1 MKKII
6 LSVCALSAMVLTSCS
21 NEVDMFE
28 TIGTPKATI
37 ELNISNDKE
46 MQVATRASDK
56 VADNSTWYAK
66 LGSNQQCT
74 VSALIDK
81 TYTPNTSYQLTVSN
95 YQNLDAALKSN
106 NGAGDMFFTKTQQI
120 TLERGTNT
128 ITVDCGTAQ
137 NSMLTVNWSGT
148 SGVQGLS
155 MTNVEASQPSRT
167 KYTYSNASSNQSAYF
182 KAGEDITCTIN
193 YTYNGATKTLSK
205 TFSKPLAAYEY
216 KLKVSANNNGTIT
229 TITINYDN
237 TFDDG
242 GTTDFIINAATGEEV
257 TTPSAK

>member
-6 LSVCALSAMVLTSCS
+6 LSACALSAMFLTSCS

-46 MQVATRASDK
+46 MQVATRATVPSEEYK
-56 VADNSTWYAK
+56 TWYAK
-66 LGSNQQCT
+66 LGDDAQCT
-74 VSALIDK
+74 VNQLITK
-81 TYTPNTSYQLTVSN
+81 TYTEGNYSLQVSN
-95 YQNLDAALKSN
+95 YQNLADALESHD
-106 NGAGDMFFTKTQQI
+106 GAGDMFFTKTQQI
-120 TLERGTNT
+120 TLKKGTNT
-128 ITVDCGTAQ
+128 IDVECGKAK
-137 NSMLTVNWSGT
+137 NSKLTVNWSGT

-155 MTNVEASQPSRT
+155 MTSVEATQTSRT
-167 KYTYSNASSNQSAYF
+167 KYTYSDASSDKSAYF

-193 YTYNGATKTLSK
+193 YNYNDKPMSLNK
-205 TFSKPLAAYEY
+205 TFNNPLAAHEY
-216 KLKVSANNNGTIT
+216 KLNVSANNNGTIT

-242 GTTDFIINAATGEEV
+242 GTTDFIINAATGAEV

>member
-56 VADNSTWYAK
+56 VADNSTWYAT
-66 LGSNQQCT
+66 LGSNQQCK
-74 VSALIDK
+74 VSVLIGK
-81 TYTPNTSYQLTVSN
+81 AYTPNTYQLTVSN
-95 YQNLDAALKSN
+95 YESLETALTSN
-106 NGAGDMFFTKTQQI
+106 NGAGDMYFEGAKSI
-120 TLERGTNT
+120 NLVKGTNT
-128 ITVDCGTAQ
+128 ITVDCGKAK
-137 NSMLTVNWSGT
+137 NSKLTVNWSGT

-155 MTNVEASQPSRT
+155 MTSVEAGQTSRT
-167 KYTYSNASSNQSAYF
+167 KYTYSDASSDKSAYF

-193 YTYNGATKTLSK
+193 YNYNDKPMSLNK
-205 TFSKPLAAYEY
+205 TFNNPLAAHEY
-216 KLKVSANNNGTIT
+216 KLNVSANNNGTIT
-229 TITINYDN
+229 TITINYDDA
-237 TFDDG
+237 F
-242 GTTDFIINAATGEEV
+242 TTGSTESVTIDAATGAEV

>member
-6 LSVCALSAMVLTSCS
+6 LSACALSAMVLTSCS

-46 MQVATRASDK
+46 MQVATRATQQVS
-56 VADNSTWYAK
+56 DNSTWFAT
-66 LGSNQQCT
+66 LGNNPQCKVSDLINQ
-74 VSALIDK
+74 
-81 TYTPNTSYQLTVSN
+81 TYTPKDYSLTVSN
-95 YQNLDAALKSN
+95 YKDLNAALASN

-120 TLERGTNT
+120 TLKKGTNT
-128 ITVDCGTAQ
+128 ITMDCGTAQ
-137 NSMLTVNWSGT
+137 NSKLTVNWSGT

-193 YTYNGATKTLSK
+193 YTYNTVSKTLNK
-205 TFSKPLAAYEY
+205 TFSSPAAATEY
-216 KLKVSANNNGTIT
+216 KLNVSANNKGTIT
-229 TITINYDN
+229 TITINYDDA
-237 TFDDG
+237 F
-242 GTTDFIINAATGEEV
+242 TTGSTESITINAATGEEV
-257 TTPSAK
+257 PSSTGA